1 VSDPIPLVSPAALA
15 VDLATGRMAGAT
27 RHYEKRFSDLV
38 GLYAD
43 AAAFEAL
50 VPRLGTEVVY
60 EVWEHRR
67 SGAAG
72 DLIFGTSVM
81 KPGRVGD
88 EFFVTRGHQHQLA
101 DRAEIYHCVRG
112 QGVMLLESPAGEV
125 EALVMSPSVVA
136 YVPPHWIHRSVN
148 TGADTLI
155 TVFCYAADAGQ
166 DYDIIERS
174 GGMRS
179 RVVSD
184 GKAGWKL
191 VDNPGWKA
199 RG

>member
-1 VSDPIPLVSPAALA
+1 MNDPTPLIPPAAPT
-15 VDLATGRMAGAT
+15 VDPGTGRLAPST
-27 RHYEKRFSDLV
+27 RHYEKRFSDLA

-50 VPRLGTEVVY
+50 VPKLGSEVVY
-60 EVWEHRR
+60 EVWEHKQ
-67 SGAAG
+67 SSAAG

-88 EFFVTRGHQHQLA
+88 EFFVTRGHQHQLT

-125 EALVMSPSVVA
+125 KALAMSPGVVA

-155 TVFCYAADAGQ
+155 TVFCYSADAGQ

-179 RVVSD
+179 RVVAD
-184 GKAGWKL
+184 GAGGWKL
-191 VDNPGWKA
+191 RDNPGWKP
-199 RG
+199 RD

>member
-1 VSDPIPLVSPAALA
+1 LNDPALIPPAALSI
-15 VDLATGRMAGAT
+15 DPATGRMADAT
-27 RHYEKRFSDLV
+27 RHYEKRFKDLT

-43 AAAFEAL
+43 ARAYAALA
-50 VPRLGTEVVY
+50 PTLGEQVVY
-60 EVWEHRR
+60 EVWEHKK
-67 SGAAG
+67 SSTAG

-88 EFFVTRGHQHQLA
+88 EFFVTRGHQHALA
-101 DRAEIYHCVRG
+101 DRAEVYHCVRG
-112 QGVMLLESPAGEV
+112 QGVMLMEAPGGEV
-125 EALVMSPSVVA
+125 KALAMTPGVVV
-136 YVPPHWIHRSVN
+136 YVPPFWIHRSVN

-155 TVFCYAADAGQ
+155 TVFCYASDAGQ

-179 RVVSD
+179 RVVAD
-184 GKAGWKL
+184 GAGGWKL